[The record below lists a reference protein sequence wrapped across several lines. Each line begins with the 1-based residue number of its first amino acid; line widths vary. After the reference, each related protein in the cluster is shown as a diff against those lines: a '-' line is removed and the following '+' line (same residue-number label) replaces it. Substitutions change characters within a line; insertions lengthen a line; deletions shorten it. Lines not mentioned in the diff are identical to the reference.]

1 VKPTTHATFGTYF
14 SVVQEMLMYGNM
26 GQPEKV
32 FFLDKEGLAP
42 APSARKGRL
51 TFKEKR
57 QKICHFY

>member
-32 FFLDKEGLAP
+32 DLLLKK
-42 APSARKGRL
+42 KG
-51 TFKEKR
+51 K
-57 QKICHFY
+57 KIVIFIE